1 MFLLWCKELIVINT
15 NPKRS
20 DEPVWWSLFGAGGT
34 WFAMITPI
42 TVLVLGILA
51 PLGVIDAEALS
62 YERVSSFATSI
73 IGALFIIS
81 TLALPMWHA
90 MHRVHHG
97 MHDLKFHTGVA
108 GKIACYGFATIISA
122 LAVVFIFMI

>member
-1 MFLLWCKELIVINT
+1 MINQ

-34 WFAMITPI
+34 WFAMITPVTI
-42 TVLVLGILA
+42 LVLGILV
-51 PLGVIDAEALS
+51 PLGIIDADALS
-62 YERVSSFATSI
+62 YDRVADFATSI
-73 IGALFIIS
+73 IGALFVIA

-97 MHDLKFHTGVA
+97 MHDLKFHTGVV
-108 GKIACYGFATIISA
+108 GKIACYGIAGFITGLS
-122 LAVVFIFMI
+122 VVFICMI

>member
-1 MFLLWCKELIVINT
+1 MINT

-73 IGALFIIS
+73 IGALFIIG

-97 MHDLKFHTGVA
+97 MHDLKFHTLSVA